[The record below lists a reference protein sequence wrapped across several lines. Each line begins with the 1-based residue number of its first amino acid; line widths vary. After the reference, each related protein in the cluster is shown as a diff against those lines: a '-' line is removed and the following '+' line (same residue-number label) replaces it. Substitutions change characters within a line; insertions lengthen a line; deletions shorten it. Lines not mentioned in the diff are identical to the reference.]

1 MPHTPDLDY
10 VVERDE
16 QHWTVS
22 FQGRHC
28 GRFQSRR
35 AALGSAVNDAERARR
50 LGHVIRVFAR
60 RADGSVRVITLHPP
74 GP

>member
-1 MPHTPDLDY
+1 MLHTQDLDY

-16 QHWTVS
+16 NRWTVS

-35 AALGSAVNDAERARR
+35 RALGSAVGDAERACR
-50 LGHVIRVFAR
+50 LGHRIRVSAR
-60 RADGSVRVITLHPP
+60 HADGSVGVITLHPP